1 MHILVYLFL
10 IFAPLATN
18 AYELNYDTLYANPKS
33 KKSEVIIF
41 YNSLNECQNCFKAIQ
56 KIISILKSNYQ
67 NQITAF
73 LIDLKYHPE
82 LITDFNLK
90 GPLNLT
96 VIRINDGASFG
107 YSTLTGL
114 EAKLNDPLSFK
125 NQITEFI
132 DNFLSLK

>member
-10 IFAPLATN
+10 IFASLNTN

-33 KKSEVIIF
+33 KKPEVIIF
-41 YNSLNECQNCFKAIQ
+41 YNSLNPCQNCSLAI
-56 KIISILKSNYQ
+56 KRIISILKKNYSKK
-67 NQITAF
+67 ITAF

-114 EAKLNDPLSFK
+114 DAKLNDPISFK